1 LHSILSAN
9 SFYIEITLF
18 WNDPDK
24 LTEFIVDVVERHQ
37 SLPLSRYS
45 EAYYENDFH
54 LTLMKEAMNTSFLL
68 LLK

>member
-45 EAYYENDFH
+45 GAYYENDIH